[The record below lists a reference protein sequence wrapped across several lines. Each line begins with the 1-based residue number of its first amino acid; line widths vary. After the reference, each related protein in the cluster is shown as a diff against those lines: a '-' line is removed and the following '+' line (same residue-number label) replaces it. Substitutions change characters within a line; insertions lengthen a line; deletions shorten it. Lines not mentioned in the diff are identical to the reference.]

1 MRAAAALGYQPVG
14 DYATTVIEEVRWL
27 IDQYRM
33 NPDAQLPAGLD
44 EEFFTGSFDYAAEDF
59 SLTAAAQRGSP
70 STERHGATHAGN
82 HPSRQHTSTAT
93 STQIDQ

>member
-44 EEFFTGSFDYAAEDF
+44 EEFFTGSFDYTAEDF
-59 SLTAAAQRGSP
+59 HPTAAAEPG
-70 STERHGATHAGN
+70 
-82 HPSRQHTSTAT
+82 
-93 STQIDQ
+93 